1 MYDINDIPALK
12 NLGMN
17 IEEFFF
23 FQNKTL
29 YYELL
34 MLRSKYP
41 SHFVTDIYGYQ
52 LLILE
57 RIEKF
62 ANSYFFIAK
71 STQNYALVGAL
82 VRVFADYVAG
92 YRLVYL
98 NPNKEEVLLRHYL
111 YIIDGLQRRINEISG
126 PLPKMNSVPQQ
137 MVDKLNA
144 HIESSCNCHLH
155 TISVCIEEIK
165 KQSLYKNNS
174 DVIDCLIEQNNWK
187 YRELRKG
194 NKNWYSWNE
203 LYSKLELKGATH
215 FTEFSCFIHGLSTCQ
230 LDGVI
235 SDEFI
240 DKMWGLTTALINK
253 TIEAVNLIFDVTKEK
268 QEQII
273 LQVCKDKEF
282 SKIMK
287 SNDSWNKLIDYIS
300 EIQ

>member
-1 MYDINDIPALK
+1 MALK
-12 NLGMN
+12 DFGMD
-17 IEEFFF
+17 IKEFFF
-23 FQNKTL
+23 YQSKVL
-29 YYELL
+29 YYDLL
-34 MLRSKYP
+34 MQRTKYP
-41 SHFVTDIYGYQ
+41 SHFVNDIYGYQ
-52 LLILE
+52 LLIIE

-82 VRVFADYVAG
+82 VRVLADYVAG
-92 YRLVYL
+92 YRLIYL

-137 MVDKLNA
+137 MVDELNA
-144 HIESSCNCHLH
+144 HIESSCNYHLH
-155 TISVCIEEIK
+155 TINVCIEEIK

-174 DVIDCLIEQNNWK
+174 DVIDCLIEQSNWRYK
-187 YRELRKG
+187 ELRKG
-194 NKNWYSWNE
+194 NRNWYSWNE
-203 LYSKLELKGATH
+203 LYSKQALKGATH

-235 SDEFI
+235 PDEFI
-240 DKMWGLTTALINK
+240 DKMWGLATALVNK
-253 TIEAVNLIFDVTKEK
+253 TIEVVNLIFDVTKEK

-282 SKIMK
+282 SNIMK
-287 SNDSWNKLIDYIS
+287 SNESWNKLLNYINK
-300 EIQ
+300 IR